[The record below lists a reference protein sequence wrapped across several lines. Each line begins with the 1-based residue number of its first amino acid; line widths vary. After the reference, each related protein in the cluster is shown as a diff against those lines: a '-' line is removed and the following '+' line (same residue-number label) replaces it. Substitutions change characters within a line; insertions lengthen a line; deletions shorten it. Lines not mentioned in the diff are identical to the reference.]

1 VHHQLTGRPVRS
13 LARELQTNG
22 HLRREAFSM
31 SLYVAIVLLSALSI
45 IEGQPP
51 SRGTVFLL
59 ILGTTIGLV
68 LAHGFAA
75 WAASHIVRADD
86 DGEISPWDVLRVQLG
101 GAVLVAALAML
112 AVVLASTANEL
123 LVARITVSA
132 TIAALVFAESRRSHR
147 LRRAAA
153 YGLLA
158 LVAALI
164 VAGLKTALV
173 H

>member
-1 VHHQLTGRPVRS
+1 VQHQLSGRPARS

-22 HLRREAFSM
+22 HLRREAVSM
-31 SLYVAIVLLSALSI
+31 SLYVAIVLLSALSVI
-45 IEGQPP
+45 GDDPP

-75 WAASHIVRADD
+75 WAASHIVRTDD
-86 DGEISPWDVLRVQLG
+86 AEISPWDVLRVQLG

-112 AVVLASTANEL
+112 AVVVASTANEL
-123 LVARITVSA
+123 PAARVTVSA
-132 TIAALVFAESRRSHR
+132 TIAALVFGETRRSHR
-147 LRRAAA
+147 LGRAAA
-153 YGLLA
+153 YGLVA
-158 LVAALI
+158 LVAALV